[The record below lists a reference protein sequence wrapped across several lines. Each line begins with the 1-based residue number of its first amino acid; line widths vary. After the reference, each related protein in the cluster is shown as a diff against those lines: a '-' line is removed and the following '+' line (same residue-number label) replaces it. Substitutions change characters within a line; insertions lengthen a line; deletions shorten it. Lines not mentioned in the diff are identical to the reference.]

1 MDTKHTLAM
10 LRQTLVRRKAIEDQV
25 RQAIEPIKP
34 TLRFLAELQAIYQE
48 VYGAE
53 PVAEISVES
62 APETAKP
69 AKQVKPKTKKEVLF
83 SKPKVELPP
92 NAKWQDLTL
101 SFVNQQDIEVKYGDT
116 SVGKYTHEDLGFA
129 QANTEWKNPDRR
141 WALLYVLAVTGAYR
155 PRVVTNK
162 DHLMKVC
169 KVTKPNAV
177 EKQKSDL
184 AKGLRAAFGIQNEPF
199 EKYSHETGYQP
210 KFTLLPDQDLRGDGE
225 LRHSGVVDYNDVIY
239 QDE

>member
-10 LRQTLVRRKAIEDQV
+10 LRQTLVKRKAIEDQV

-34 TLRFLAELQAIYQE
+34 TLRFIAELQAIYQE

-53 PVAEISVES
+53 SVTEISVEP

-101 SFVNQQDIEVKYGDT
+101 SFINKQDIEVKYGDT
-116 SVGKYTHEDLGFA
+116 SVGKYSHVDLGFA
-129 QANTEWKNPDRR
+129 QNNTEWKKPDRC
-141 WALLYVLAVTGAYR
+141 WALLTLLAIAGNYEPKMVMT
-155 PRVVTNK
+155 K
-162 DHLMKVC
+162 DHLMNVC
-169 KVTKPNAV
+169 EVTSQNAV

-184 AKGLRAAFGIQNEPF
+184 AKGLRAAFGIPEDPF
-199 EKYSHETGYQP
+199 ERYTHQTGYQP
-210 KFTLLPDQDLRGDGE
+210 KFTLLPEKEMRGDGE
-225 LRHSGVVDYNDVIY
+225 LRHSGVVDFEDEIY
-239 QDE
+239 QDD